1 MKLKPQKKER
11 KEEGR
16 EEGKREKERGRKRK
30 GGREEGRKEGKGEGG
45 KGKRCRKERIV
56 KGCWGVSSSPA
67 VLPAPKPRSFSN

>member
-30 GGREEGRKEGKGEGG
+30 EEREEGKGEGG

-67 VLPAPKPRSFSN
+67 VLPAPKPPSFSN

>member
-1 MKLKPQKKER
+1 VKLKPQKKER

-30 GGREEGRKEGKGEGG
+30 EEREEGKGEGG

-56 KGCWGVSSSPA
+56 KGCCGVSSSPA